1 MSVDEPLINRWRA
14 NAAAAGV
21 TLTDEDIERIDSRGQ
36 LSRIRA
42 VEEIIARADA
52 REMVPDYL
60 DILSTEPKAQAGART
75 NG

>member
-1 MSVDEPLINRWRA
+1 MSVDESLIDRWRA

-36 LSRIRA
+36 LARIRA
-42 VEEIIARADA
+42 VEAIIARADA
-52 REMVPDYL
+52 REAVPDYL
-60 DILSTEPKAQAGART
+60 DILSTEPKTQAGVRS